1 MERPQGGRALPDRV
15 GARCDLNAD
24 ADWGRGI
31 ASRPPPEGVDTP
43 LCFESTASPLLAM
56 SPAQRKQKLIHGS
69 FQVRLVSRFV
79 GLAALALLLQFLVLG
94 FFLFRSVSGME
105 GDGGELYGELPGIL
119 LAVFG
124 ISIAIVLPILFGFGV
139 ALTFR
144 IAGPLHR
151 IELFLAEVAEGE
163 ADRPCQIRAEDELQ
177 ELCRLA
183 NLATERARS
192 AGELRKAG

>member
-1 MERPQGGRALPDRV
+1 
-15 GARCDLNAD
+15 
-24 ADWGRGI
+24 
-31 ASRPPPEGVDTP
+31 
-43 LCFESTASPLLAM
+43 M

-79 GLAALALLLQFLVLG
+79 GLSALALLLQFLLLG

-105 GDGGELYGELPGIL
+105 GEGGELYGELPGIL

-151 IELFLAEVAEGE
+151 IERFLAEVAEGE
-163 ADRPCQIRAEDELQ
+163 ADRPCQIRGEDELQ

-183 NLATERARS
+183 NLATERVRS
-192 AGELRKAG
+192 AGELRKAA